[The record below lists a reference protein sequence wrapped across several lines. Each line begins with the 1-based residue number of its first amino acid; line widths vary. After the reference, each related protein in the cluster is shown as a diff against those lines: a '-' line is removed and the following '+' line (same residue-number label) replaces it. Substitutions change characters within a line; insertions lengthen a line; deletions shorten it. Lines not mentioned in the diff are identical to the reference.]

1 MSKKRMVVYDDH
13 ILVDIDLI
21 FETIR
26 ENKGDWEKV
35 EREMREL
42 MENLQEMVGGEES

>member
-1 MSKKRMVVYDDH
+1 MKSKKRMVVYDDH

-26 ENKGDWEKV
+26 ENNGDWKKV
-35 EREMREL
+35 EAEMKEL
-42 MENLQEMVGGEES
+42 MANLQEMVGGSE